1 MKRNLL
7 FMSVLASLFL
17 VGCSQKEIVQG
28 GEDNGKGSGSSFIN
42 VNLVSY
48 GNGTRAISPY
58 EDGTDEENKVTKVRF
73 YFFTETGGPANVKL
87 NGSSYVNYYDWTPGK
102 DDVNPGSNPDIEKK
116 LSATI
121 VIRTPAGDQ
130 VPQRIAAVLNPT
142 ENAKSRSLS
151 ELQSV
156 AADYANGNFTRE
168 GQFVMFN
175 SVYAEGSD
183 EIVTQP
189 ILAKNLC
196 TTEADAKDNPVT
208 LYVERSVA
216 KVSLGFGDLLDS
228 NHRMQI
234 KDKDGNAVKVPG
246 VDGQQINV
254 YLEIKGWGLTAETD
268 KGRLVKK
275 IDASWDGNW
284 WKGSYRSFWA
294 INAENAA
301 NQYHKYTDIP
311 EMDWTT
317 PPHLYTNENAGQLAG
332 KQLNKTKFIINGN
345 ICDENGNALTL
356 VRHLGVHFAD
366 VTSSSDENENFKS
379 LKNSILKRLE
389 ASGKKYY
396 VKETTGESD
405 NALTTF
411 RQIDAGD
418 IKIVKADQKTQ
429 EDSNNNCYVYAQL
442 TDAAANLIWYTNNE
456 PSVENPTASASDINN
471 ALKNKDVV
479 DWGLVWNSGMT
490 YYYDEIKHIT
500 DSKMTGVVRNHIYK
514 VNVTT
519 IAGLGSAVYDPEEVI
534 YPEKPEKNDHYIA
547 AEIKILSWR
556 VVTDNYELEW

>member
-1 MKRNLL
+1 
-7 FMSVLASLFL
+7 MSVLASLFL
-17 VGCSQKEIVQG
+17 VGCSQKEIVPG

-142 ENAKSRSLS
+142 ENAKSKSLS

-216 KVSLGFGDLLDS
+216 KVSLGFGNLLDS

-456 PSVENPTASASDINN
+456 PSVKNPTASASDINN

-514 VNVTT
+514 VNITK
-519 IAGLGSAVYDPEEVI
+519 IAGLGTPVYDPEEVI

>member
-17 VGCSQKEIVQG
+17 VGCSQKEIVPG

-456 PSVENPTASASDINN
+456 PSVENSTASASDINN

-514 VNVTT
+514 VNITK
-519 IAGLGSAVYDPEEVI
+519 IAGLGTPVYDPEEVI

-547 AEIKILSWR
+547 AEINILSWR

>member
-17 VGCSQKEIVQG
+17 VGCSQKEIVPG

-183 EIVTQP
+183 EIVPQP

-379 LKNSILKRLE
+379 LKNSILKQLE

-514 VNVTT
+514 VNITK
-519 IAGLGSAVYDPEEVI
+519 IAGLGTPVYDPEEVI

>member
-17 VGCSQKEIVQG
+17 VGCSQKEIVPG

-275 IDASWDGNW
+275 INASWDGNW

-456 PSVENPTASASDINN
+456 PSVENSTASASDINN

-514 VNVTT
+514 VNITK
-519 IAGLGSAVYDPEEVI
+519 IAGLGTPVYDPEEVI

-547 AEIKILSWR
+547 AEINILSWR

>member
-1 MKRNLL
+1 
-7 FMSVLASLFL
+7 MSVLASLFL
-17 VGCSQKEIVQG
+17 VGCSQKEIVPG

-102 DDVNPGSNPDIEKK
+102 NDVNPGSNPDIEKK

-514 VNVTT
+514 VNITK
-519 IAGLGSAVYDPEEVI
+519 IAGLGTPVYDPEEVI

>member
-7 FMSVLASLFL
+7 LMSVLASLFL
-17 VGCSQKEIVQG
+17 VGCSQKEIVPG

-514 VNVTT
+514 VNITK
-519 IAGLGSAVYDPEEVI
+519 IAGLGTPVYDPEEVI

>member
-1 MKRNLL
+1 
-7 FMSVLASLFL
+7 MSVLASLFL
-17 VGCSQKEIVQG
+17 VGCSQKEIVPG

-490 YYYDEIKHIT
+490 YYCDEIKHIT

-514 VNVTT
+514 VNITK
-519 IAGLGSAVYDPEEVI
+519 IAGLGTPVYDPEEVI

>member
-17 VGCSQKEIVQG
+17 VGCSQKEIVPG

-479 DWGLVWNSGMT
+479 DWGLVWNLGMT

-514 VNVTT
+514 VNITK
-519 IAGLGSAVYDPEEVI
+519 IAGLGTPVYDPEEVI

>member
-17 VGCSQKEIVQG
+17 VGCSQKEIVPG

-58 EDGTDEENKVTKVRF
+58 EDGTDEENKVTKVCF

-456 PSVENPTASASDINN
+456 PSVENSTASASDINN

-514 VNVTT
+514 VNITK
-519 IAGLGSAVYDPEEVI
+519 IAGLGTPVYDPEEVI

-547 AEIKILSWR
+547 AEINILSWR

>member
-17 VGCSQKEIVQG
+17 VGCSQKEIVPG

-514 VNVTT
+514 VNITK
-519 IAGLGSAVYDPEEVI
+519 IAGLGTPVYDPEEVI

>member
-17 VGCSQKEIVQG
+17 VGCSQKEIVPG

-102 DDVNPGSNPDIEKK
+102 DDVNPGSNPDIEQK
-116 LSATI
+116 LSATT

-514 VNVTT
+514 VNITK
-519 IAGLGSAVYDPEEVI
+519 IAGLGTPVYDPEEVI

>member
-1 MKRNLL
+1 
-7 FMSVLASLFL
+7 MSVLASLFL
-17 VGCSQKEIVQG
+17 VGCSQKEIVPG

-514 VNVTT
+514 VNITK
-519 IAGLGSAVYDPEEVI
+519 IAGLGTPVYDPEEVI

>member
-17 VGCSQKEIVQG
+17 VGCSQKEIVLG

-514 VNVTT
+514 VNITK
-519 IAGLGSAVYDPEEVI
+519 IAGLGTPVYDPEEVI

>member
-17 VGCSQKEIVQG
+17 VGCSQKEIVPG

-514 VNVTT
+514 VNITK
-519 IAGLGSAVYDPEEVI
+519 IAGLGTPVYDPEEVI
-534 YPEKPEKNDHYIA
+534 YPEEPENNDHYIA

>member
-17 VGCSQKEIVQG
+17 VGCSQKEIVPG

-183 EIVTQP
+183 EIVPQP

-479 DWGLVWNSGMT
+479 DWGLVWNLGMT

-514 VNVTT
+514 VNITK
-519 IAGLGSAVYDPEEVI
+519 IAGLGTPVYDPEEVI

>member
-1 MKRNLL
+1 MKRDLL

-17 VGCSQKEIVQG
+17 VGCSQKEIVPG

-142 ENAKSRSLS
+142 ENAKSKSLS

-345 ICDENGNALTL
+345 ICDKNGNALTL

-456 PSVENPTASASDINN
+456 PSVENSTASASDINN

-514 VNVTT
+514 VNITK
-519 IAGLGSAVYDPEEVI
+519 IAGLGTPVYDPEEVI

-547 AEIKILSWR
+547 AEINILSWR

>member
-1 MKRNLL
+1 
-7 FMSVLASLFL
+7 MSVLASLFL
-17 VGCSQKEIVQG
+17 VGCSQKEIVPG

-142 ENAKSRSLS
+142 KNAKSRSLS

-514 VNVTT
+514 VNITK
-519 IAGLGSAVYDPEEVI
+519 IAGLGTPVYDPEEVI

>member
-1 MKRNLL
+1 
-7 FMSVLASLFL
+7 MSVLASLFL
-17 VGCSQKEIVQG
+17 VGCSQKEIVPG

-156 AADYANGNFTRE
+156 AVDYANGNFTRE

-514 VNVTT
+514 VNITK
-519 IAGLGSAVYDPEEVI
+519 IAGLGTPVYDPEEVI

>member
-1 MKRNLL
+1 M
-7 FMSVLASLFL
+7 
-17 VGCSQKEIVQG
+17 
-28 GEDNGKGSGSSFIN
+28 
-42 VNLVSY
+42 
-48 GNGTRAISPY
+48 
-58 EDGTDEENKVTKVRF
+58 
-73 YFFTETGGPANVKL
+73 KL

-514 VNVTT
+514 VNITK
-519 IAGLGSAVYDPEEVI
+519 IAGLGTPVYDPEEVI

>member
-17 VGCSQKEIVQG
+17 VGCSQKEIVPG

-183 EIVTQP
+183 EIVPQP

-442 TDAAANLIWYTNNE
+442 TDAAANLTWYTNNE

-500 DSKMTGVVRNHIYK
+500 DSKMMGVVRNHIYK
-514 VNVTT
+514 VNITK
-519 IAGLGSAVYDPEEVI
+519 IAGLGTPVYDPEEVI

>member
-1 MKRNLL
+1 MLTERD
-7 FMSVLASLFL
+7 
-17 VGCSQKEIVQG
+17 CSGG

-183 EIVTQP
+183 EIVPQP

-514 VNVTT
+514 VNITK
-519 IAGLGSAVYDPEEVI
+519 IAGLGTPVYDPEEVI

>member
-1 MKRNLL
+1 
-7 FMSVLASLFL
+7 MSVLASLFL
-17 VGCSQKEIVQG
+17 VGCSQKEIVPG

-379 LKNSILKRLE
+379 LKNSILKRLK

-514 VNVTT
+514 VNITK
-519 IAGLGSAVYDPEEVI
+519 IAGLGTPVYDPEEVI

>member
-17 VGCSQKEIVQG
+17 VGCSQKEIVPG

-87 NGSSYVNYYDWTPGK
+87 NCSSYVNYYDWTPGK
-102 DDVNPGSNPDIEKK
+102 DDVNPASKPDIENK

-514 VNVTT
+514 VNITK
-519 IAGLGSAVYDPEEVI
+519 IAGLGTPVYDPEEVI

>member
-17 VGCSQKEIVQG
+17 VGCSQKEIVPG

-442 TDAAANLIWYTNNE
+442 TDAAANLIWYTNND

-514 VNVTT
+514 VNITK
-519 IAGLGSAVYDPEEVI
+519 IAGLGTPVYDPEEVI

>member
-17 VGCSQKEIVQG
+17 VGCSQKEIVPG

-73 YFFTETGGPANVKL
+73 YFFTETGGPANVRL

-514 VNVTT
+514 VNITK
-519 IAGLGSAVYDPEEVI
+519 IAGLGTPVYDPEEVI

>member
-17 VGCSQKEIVQG
+17 VGCSQKEIVPG

-156 AADYANGNFTRE
+156 AVDYANGNFTRE

-514 VNVTT
+514 VNITK
-519 IAGLGSAVYDPEEVI
+519 IAGLGTPVYDPEEVI

>member
-17 VGCSQKEIVQG
+17 VGCSQKEIVPG

-234 KDKDGNAVKVPG
+234 KHKDGNAVKVPG

-514 VNVTT
+514 VNITK
-519 IAGLGSAVYDPEEVI
+519 IAGLGTPVYDPEEVI

>member
-17 VGCSQKEIVQG
+17 VGCSQKEIVPG

-345 ICDENGNALTL
+345 ICDKNGNALTL

-456 PSVENPTASASDINN
+456 PSVENSTASASDINN

-514 VNVTT
+514 VNITK
-519 IAGLGSAVYDPEEVI
+519 IAGLGTPVYDPEEVI

-547 AEIKILSWR
+547 AEINILSWR

>member
-17 VGCSQKEIVQG
+17 VGCSQKEIVPG

-183 EIVTQP
+183 EIVPQP

-216 KVSLGFGDLLDS
+216 KISLGFGDLLDS

-514 VNVTT
+514 VNITK
-519 IAGLGSAVYDPEEVI
+519 IAGLGTPVYDPEEVI

>member
-17 VGCSQKEIVQG
+17 VGCSQKEIVPG

-379 LKNSILKRLE
+379 LKNSILKRLK

-514 VNVTT
+514 VNITK
-519 IAGLGSAVYDPEEVI
+519 IAGLGTPVYDPEEVI

>member
-1 MKRNLL
+1 M
-7 FMSVLASLFL
+7 
-17 VGCSQKEIVQG
+17 
-28 GEDNGKGSGSSFIN
+28 
-42 VNLVSY
+42 
-48 GNGTRAISPY
+48 
-58 EDGTDEENKVTKVRF
+58 
-73 YFFTETGGPANVKL
+73 
-87 NGSSYVNYYDWTPGK
+87 
-102 DDVNPGSNPDIEKK
+102 
-116 LSATI
+116 
-121 VIRTPAGDQ
+121 
-130 VPQRIAAVLNPT
+130 
-142 ENAKSRSLS
+142 
-151 ELQSV
+151 
-156 AADYANGNFTRE
+156 
-168 GQFVMFN
+168 
-175 SVYAEGSD
+175 
-183 EIVTQP
+183 
-189 ILAKNLC
+189 
-196 TTEADAKDNPVT
+196 
-208 LYVERSVA
+208 
-216 KVSLGFGDLLDS
+216 
-228 NHRMQI
+228 
-234 KDKDGNAVKVPG
+234 
-246 VDGQQINV
+246 
-254 YLEIKGWGLTAETD
+254 
-268 KGRLVKK
+268 
-275 IDASWDGNW
+275 
-284 WKGSYRSFWA
+284 
-294 INAENAA
+294 
-301 NQYHKYTDIP
+301 
-311 EMDWTT
+311 
-317 PPHLYTNENAGQLAG
+317 YTNENAGQLAG

-345 ICDENGNALTL
+345 ICDKNGNALTL

-456 PSVENPTASASDINN
+456 PSVENSTASASDINN

-514 VNVTT
+514 VNITK
-519 IAGLGSAVYDPEEVI
+519 IAGLGTPVYDPEEVI

-547 AEIKILSWR
+547 AEINILSWR

>member
-17 VGCSQKEIVQG
+17 VGCSQKEIVPG

-102 DDVNPGSNPDIEKK
+102 NDVNPGSNPDIEKK

-514 VNVTT
+514 VNITK
-519 IAGLGSAVYDPEEVI
+519 IAGLGTPVYDPEEVI

>member
-17 VGCSQKEIVQG
+17 VGCSQKEIVPG

-183 EIVTQP
+183 EIVPQP

-514 VNVTT
+514 VNITK
-519 IAGLGSAVYDPEEVI
+519 IAGLGTPVYDPEEVI
-534 YPEKPEKNDHYIA
+534 YPESRRRTTTI
-547 AEIKILSWR
+547 
-556 VVTDNYELEW
+556 

>member
-17 VGCSQKEIVQG
+17 VGCSQKEIVPG

-396 VKETTGESD
+396 VKETTSESD
-405 NALTTF
+405 DAPTTF

-514 VNVTT
+514 VNITK
-519 IAGLGSAVYDPEEVI
+519 IAGLGTPVYDPEEVI

-547 AEIKILSWR
+547 AEINILSWR

>member
-17 VGCSQKEIVQG
+17 VGCSQKEIVPG

-183 EIVTQP
+183 EIVPQP

-442 TDAAANLIWYTNNE
+442 TDAAANLTWYTNNE

-514 VNVTT
+514 VNITK
-519 IAGLGSAVYDPEEVI
+519 IAGLGTPVYDPEEVI

>member
-1 MKRNLL
+1 MFR
-7 FMSVLASLFL
+7 
-17 VGCSQKEIVQG
+17 G

-183 EIVTQP
+183 EIVPQP

-514 VNVTT
+514 VNITK
-519 IAGLGSAVYDPEEVI
+519 IAGLGTPVYDPEEVI

>member
-17 VGCSQKEIVQG
+17 VGCSQKEIVPG

-87 NGSSYVNYYDWTPGK
+87 NGSSYVNDYDWTPGK

-514 VNVTT
+514 VNITK
-519 IAGLGSAVYDPEEVI
+519 IAGLGTPVYDPEEVI

>member
-17 VGCSQKEIVQG
+17 VGCSQKEIVPG

-87 NGSSYVNYYDWTPGK
+87 NGSAYVNYYDWTPGK

-514 VNVTT
+514 VNITK
-519 IAGLGSAVYDPEEVI
+519 IAGLGTPVYDPEEVI

>member
-17 VGCSQKEIVQG
+17 VGCSQKEIVPG

-332 KQLNKTKFIINGN
+332 KQLSKTKFIINGN

-490 YYYDEIKHIT
+490 YYYYEIKHIT

-514 VNVTT
+514 VNITK
-519 IAGLGSAVYDPEEVI
+519 IAGLGTPVYDPEEVI

>member
-1 MKRNLL
+1 
-7 FMSVLASLFL
+7 MSVLASLFL
-17 VGCSQKEIVQG
+17 IGCSQKEIVPG

-183 EIVTQP
+183 EIVPQP

-514 VNVTT
+514 VNITK
-519 IAGLGSAVYDPEEVI
+519 IAGLGTPVYDPEEVI